1 MGSQFCQLQL
11 FTQTEARGEMQS
23 LVYYWNYTMSTQIFS
38 WRGFTYKA
46 QIYKDSTAVISVLG
60 HIQ

>member
-1 MGSQFCQLQL
+1 MGSRLCQLQL
-11 FTQTEARGEMQS
+11 FTQTEGRGEMQS

>member
-1 MGSQFCQLQL
+1 MGSRFCQLQL
-11 FTQTEARGEMQS
+11 FTQTEGRGEMQS